1 MENTKIETAA
11 AAIQK
16 LITSSVKQSKW
27 NQSYANEQPTREN
40 IERSIGWAYLG
51 IYNRDEA
58 KAVMDIV
65 YPKLRKNGIL
75 AKLRR
80 AEPVM

>member
-27 NQSYANEQPTREN
+27 NRSYANEQPTREN
-40 IERSIGWAYLG
+40 IERSIG
-51 IYNRDEA
+51 
-58 KAVMDIV
+58 
-65 YPKLRKNGIL
+65 
-75 AKLRR
+75 
-80 AEPVM
+80 